1 MGADWTGAEWSSS
14 QAAGRAAE
22 RRLGVLAIPLA
33 LTVFVIDT
41 FTDIESAIA
50 VLYVLVL
57 LLAATALSRRGIL
70 RVAAGCAVLAV
81 LSFFLSHWHDMDLS
95 AVLRCGVSLAAILI
109 TGALLVRDH
118 ESRALLVRANGAL
131 ARSERRY
138 RGMFEQARISL
149 WEQDFTAVTAALD
162 ALRADGVTD
171 IAAHA
176 QANPGWAREMG
187 ASVVTT
193 NVNDA
198 TLELLGAA
206 GRAEVLGPL
215 ERFLPAE
222 DPALPQ
228 ILLALWDGRDRFE
241 GRAQLIAADGRALTV
256 LLGISFPDD
265 GVGFD
270 RVVVGVVDITQ
281 RERTQEALLAAQA
294 ELARAARAATLGALS
309 ASIAHELNQP
319 LGAIMLN
326 AQACLRWLRRD
337 PPDIETAAKAVDR
350 MVRDGKRAADIVQR
364 TRGML
369 VKDTRC
375 DETIDLRQLVDEV
388 ALLLERELSAA
399 ATVLV
404 TGFAPDV
411 PPVRGSRVGLQQV
424 LINLV
429 TNGLHAMVEMGVE
442 AGSRRRELSV
452 TVDRLGDGQGS
463 GRESGQESGSQVTVA
478 VRDRGPGIDETSSA
492 RLFDPFFTTRPD
504 GMGMGLSICRST
516 VESCGG
522 TLTAHN
528 HAEGGAVFEFTI
540 PAALPPPPA
549 ISGPSP
555 ALSASPAVP
564 PASARE
570 D

>member
-1 MGADWTGAEWSSS
+1 MGADWAGAEWSGS

-57 LLAATALSRRGIL
+57 LLAATALSRRGVL
-70 RVAAGCAVLAV
+70 RVAAGCALLAV
-81 LSFFLSHWHDMDLS
+81 LSFFLSHWHDMGLS
-95 AVLRCGVSLAAILI
+95 SVLRCGVSLAAILI

-118 ESRALLVRANGAL
+118 DSRALLVRANNAL

-241 GRAQLIAADGRALTV
+241 GRAQLIAADGRTLTV

-294 ELARAARAATLGALS
+294 ELARAARGATLGALS

-319 LGAIMLN
+319 LGAIVLN

-337 PPDIETAAKAVDR
+337 PPDIETAAKAADR
-350 MVRDGKRAADIVQR
+350 IVRDGKRAADIVQR

-375 DETIDLRQLVDEV
+375 DETIDLRQLVEEV

-404 TGFAPDV
+404 SGFAPDV

-429 TNGLHAMVEMGVE
+429 TNGLHAMAE
-442 AGSRRRELSV
+442 AGSPRRELTI
-452 TVDRLGDGQGS
+452 TVELAGDGNEVS
-463 GRESGQESGSQVTVA
+463 VA
-478 VRDRGPGIDETSSA
+478 VRDRGRGIDEASRA

-540 PAALPPPPA
+540 PAALPQPPA
-549 ISGPSP
+549 SSGPLP
-555 ALSASPAVP
+555 AFSGSPAVP
-564 PASARE
+564 PAPARE

>member
-22 RRLGVLAIPLA
+22 RRLGVLAVPLA

-70 RVAAGCAVLAV
+70 RVAAGCALLAV

-118 ESRALLVRANGAL
+118 ESRALLVRANTAL

-241 GRAQLIAADGRALTV
+241 GRAQLIAADGRTLTV

-369 VKDTRC
+369 VRDTRC
-375 DETIDLRQLVDEV
+375 DETIDLRQLVEEV
-388 ALLLERELSAA
+388 AMLLERELSAA

-429 TNGLHAMVEMGVE
+429 TNGLHAMAE
-442 AGSRRRELSV
+442 AGSPRRELTV
-452 TVDRLGDGQGS
+452 TVERAGAGAGDGNGAEV
-463 GRESGQESGSQVTVA
+463 RVA
-478 VRDRGPGIDETSSA
+478 VRDRGRGIDEASRA

-540 PAALPPPPA
+540 PAALPQPPAPAPA

-555 ALSASPAVP
+555 AVSSVP
-564 PASARE
+564 ARE

>member
-1 MGADWTGAEWSSS
+1 MGASGGAVPGGSNM
-14 QAAGRAAE
+14 AGRANE
-22 RRLGVLAIPLA
+22 RRLGVLAVPLGFA
-33 LTVFVIDT
+33 VFVIDT

-57 LLAATALSRRGIL
+57 LLAATTLSRRGIL
-70 RVAAGCAVLAV
+70 QVVGGCGFLAV
-81 LSFFLSHWHDMDLS
+81 LSFLLSHWHDMDLS

-131 ARSERRY
+131 ARSEKRY
-138 RGMFEQARISL
+138 RSMFEQARFSL

-171 IAAHA
+171 LAAHA

-187 ASVVTT
+187 ALIVTT

-206 GRAEVLGPL
+206 DRAEVLGPL
-215 ERFLPAE
+215 ERFLPE
-222 DPALPQ
+222 DDPAMPQ
-228 ILLALWDGRDRFE
+228 VLLALWDGRDRFE
-241 GRAQLIAADGRALTV
+241 GRTQLVAADGRVLTV

-265 GVGFD
+265 GIGFD
-270 RVVVGVVDITQ
+270 QVVVGIVDITQ

-319 LGAIMLN
+319 LGAIVLN

-337 PPDIETAAKAVDR
+337 PPDIDTAAKAVDR
-350 MVRDGKRAADIVQR
+350 MIRDGKRAAEIVQR

-369 VKDTRC
+369 VKDARC
-375 DETIDLRQLVDEV
+375 DETIDLRQLVEEV

-399 ATVLV
+399 AAVLS
-404 TGFAPDV
+404 TDFAADV
-411 PPVRGSRVGLQQV
+411 PSVRGSRVGLQQV

-429 TNGLHAMVEMGVE
+429 TNGLHAMAE
-442 AGSRRRELSV
+442 AGSPRRDLTV
-452 TVDRLGDGQGS
+452 TVDSPGQIQGTA
-463 GRESGQESGSQVTVA
+463 QVRVS
-478 VRDRGPGIDETSSA
+478 VRDRGRGIDEGSRA

-504 GMGMGLSICRST
+504 GMGMGLAICRST

-522 TLTAHN
+522 TLSVHN

-540 PAALPPPPA
+540 PAASHPPYAHLP
-549 ISGPSP
+549 STPSP
-555 ALSASPAVP
+555 ATHSPAAP
-564 PASARE
+564 LAPARE

>member
-22 RRLGVLAIPLA
+22 RRLGVLAVPLA

-70 RVAAGCAVLAV
+70 RVAAGCALLAV

-241 GRAQLIAADGRALTV
+241 GRAQLIAADGRTLTV

-319 LGAIMLN
+319 LGAIVLN

-375 DETIDLRQLVDEV
+375 DETIDLRQLVEEV
-388 ALLLERELSAA
+388 AMLLERELSAA

-429 TNGLHAMVEMGVE
+429 TNGLHAMAE
-442 AGSRRRELSV
+442 AGSPRRELTV
-452 TVDRLGDGQGS
+452 TVERAGAGDGNGAEV
-463 GRESGQESGSQVTVA
+463 RVA
-478 VRDRGPGIDETSSA
+478 VRDRGRGIDEANRA

-540 PAALPPPPA
+540 PAALPQPPAPAPA

-555 ALSASPAVP
+555 AVSSVP
-564 PASARE
+564 ARE

>member
-1 MGADWTGAEWSSS
+1 MPGGPN
-14 QAAGRAAE
+14 AAGRPNE
-22 RRLGVLAIPLA
+22 RRLGVLAAPLA
-33 LTVFVIDT
+33 FAVFVVDT

-57 LLAATALSRRGIL
+57 LLAAATLSRRGIL
-70 RVAAGCAVLAV
+70 RVAAGCAMLAV
-81 LSFFLSHWHDMDLS
+81 LSFLLSHWHDMDLS
-95 AVLRCGVSLAAILI
+95 AVLRCGVSLSAILI

-131 ARSERRY
+131 ARSEKRY
-138 RGMFEQARISL
+138 RSMFEQARVSL

-171 IAAHA
+171 LAAHA

-187 ASVVTT
+187 ALVVTT

-206 GRAEVLGPL
+206 DRAEVLGPL
-215 ERFLPAE
+215 ERFLPTD
-222 DPALPQ
+222 DPAMPQ
-228 ILLALWDGRDRFE
+228 VLLALWEGRDRYE
-241 GRAQLIAADGRALTV
+241 GRAQLIAADGRTLTV

-265 GVGFD
+265 GIGFD
-270 RVVVGVVDITQ
+270 QVVVGIVDITQ

-319 LGAIMLN
+319 LGAIVLN
-326 AQACLRWLRRD
+326 AQTCLRWLRRD
-337 PPDIETAAKAVDR
+337 PPDIETAARAVER

-369 VKDTRC
+369 VKDARC
-375 DETIDLRQLVDEV
+375 DETIDLPRLVEEV

-399 ATVLV
+399 GAVLS
-404 TGFAPDV
+404 TDFAAGV

-424 LINLV
+424 LVNLV
-429 TNGLHAMVEMGVE
+429 TNGLHAMAE
-442 AGSRRRELSV
+442 AGSPRRELTV
-452 TVDRLGDGQGS
+452 TVDSPEDIQGTA
-463 GRESGQESGSQVTVA
+463 QVRVS
-478 VRDRGPGIDETSSA
+478 VRDRGRGIDEGSRA

-522 TLTAHN
+522 TLSVHN

-540 PAALPPPPA
+540 PAALPAQSDQSP
-549 ISGPSP
+549 STPSP
-555 ALSASPAVP
+555 AIPSQIAS

>member
-1 MGADWTGAEWSSS
+1 MGAEWAGAEWGGS

-70 RVAAGCAVLAV
+70 RVAAGCALLAV

-118 ESRALLVRANGAL
+118 ESRALLVRANNAL

-176 QANPGWAREMG
+176 RANPGWSRQMG

-206 GRAEVLGPL
+206 GRSEVLGPL
-215 ERFLPAE
+215 GRFLPAE

-241 GRAQLIAADGRALTV
+241 GRAQLIAADGRTLTV

-270 RVVVGVVDITQ
+270 RVVAGVVDITQ

-319 LGAIMLN
+319 LGAIVLN

-375 DETIDLRQLVDEV
+375 DEIIDLRQLVEEV

-399 ATVLV
+399 ATVMV
-404 TGFAPDV
+404 TGFAPDL

-429 TNGLHAMVEMGVE
+429 TNGLHAMAE
-442 AGSRRRELSV
+442 AGTPRRELTV
-452 TVDRLGDGQGS
+452 TVERAGAGDRDGTEV
-463 GRESGQESGSQVTVA
+463 RVA
-478 VRDRGPGIDETSSA
+478 VRDRGRGIDEASRA
-492 RLFDPFFTTRPD
+492 RLFDSFFTTKPD

-528 HAEGGAVFEFTI
+528 HTEGGAVFEFTL
-540 PAALPPPPA
+540 PAALPQPPTPA
-549 ISGPSP
+549 PASTGPSP

>member
-22 RRLGVLAIPLA
+22 RRLGVLAVPLA

-70 RVAAGCAVLAV
+70 RVAAGCALLAV

-118 ESRALLVRANGAL
+118 ESRALLVRANNAL

-162 ALRADGVTD
+162 ALRAGGVTD

-241 GRAQLIAADGRALTV
+241 GRAQLIAADGRTLTV

-265 GVGFD
+265 DVGFD

-319 LGAIMLN
+319 LGAIVLN

-364 TRGML
+364 TRSML
-369 VKDTRC
+369 VRDTRC
-375 DETIDLRQLVDEV
+375 DETIDLRQLVEEV
-388 ALLLERELSAA
+388 AMLLERELSAA

-429 TNGLHAMVEMGVE
+429 TNGLHAMAE
-442 AGSRRRELSV
+442 AGSPRRELTV
-452 TVDRLGDGQGS
+452 TVERAGDGAEV
-463 GRESGQESGSQVTVA
+463 RVA
-478 VRDRGPGIDETSSA
+478 VRDRGRGIDEASHA

-522 TLTAHN
+522 MLTAHN

-540 PAALPPPPA
+540 PAALPQPPAPAPA

-555 ALSASPAVP
+555 AVSSVP
-564 PASARE
+564 ARE

>member
-1 MGADWTGAEWSSS
+1 MGADWTGAEWGSS

-22 RRLGVLAIPLA
+22 RRLGLLAIPLA

-70 RVAAGCAVLAV
+70 RVAAGCALLAV

-95 AVLRCGVSLAAILI
+95 TVLRCGVSLAAILI

-118 ESRALLVRANGAL
+118 DSRALLVRANTAL

-187 ASVVTT
+187 AAVVTT

-241 GRAQLIAADGRALTV
+241 GRAQLIAADGRTLTV

-319 LGAIMLN
+319 LGAIVLN

-337 PPDIETAAKAVDR
+337 PPDIETAAKAADR
-350 MVRDGKRAADIVQR
+350 IVRDGKRAADIVQR

-369 VKDTRC
+369 VRDTRC
-375 DETIDLRQLVDEV
+375 DETIDLRQLVEEV

-399 ATVLV
+399 AAVLV

-411 PPVRGSRVGLQQV
+411 PPVRGSRVALQQV

-429 TNGLHAMVEMGVE
+429 TNGLHAMAE
-442 AGSRRRELSV
+442 AGTPRRELTV
-452 TVDRLGDGQGS
+452 TVERAGDGAEV
-463 GRESGQESGSQVTVA
+463 RVA
-478 VRDRGPGIDETSSA
+478 VRDRGRGIDEASRA

-540 PAALPPPPA
+540 PAALPEPPTPA
-549 ISGPSP
+549 PAPAAAGPSP
-555 ALSASPAVP
+555 AVP
-564 PASARE
+564 ARE

>member
-1 MGADWTGAEWSSS
+1 MGASGGAVPGGSYM
-14 QAAGRAAE
+14 AGRPTE

-33 LTVFVIDT
+33 LAVFVIDT

-57 LLAATALSRRGIL
+57 LLAATTLSRRGIL
-70 RVAAGCAVLAV
+70 RVAAGCGLLAV
-81 LSFFLSHWHDMDLS
+81 LSFLLSHWHDMDLS

-131 ARSERRY
+131 ARSEKRY
-138 RGMFEQARISL
+138 RSMFEQARVSL

-171 IAAHA
+171 LAAHA

-187 ASVVTT
+187 ALIVTT

-206 GRAEVLGPL
+206 DRADVLGPL
-215 ERFLPAE
+215 ERFLPE
-222 DPALPQ
+222 DDPAMPQ
-228 ILLALWDGRDRFE
+228 VLLALWDGRDRFE
-241 GRAQLIAADGRALTV
+241 GRAQLIAADGRVLTV

-265 GVGFD
+265 GIGFD
-270 RVVVGVVDITQ
+270 QVVVGIVDITQ

-319 LGAIMLN
+319 LGAIVLN

-337 PPDIETAAKAVDR
+337 PPDIDTAAKAVDR
-350 MVRDGKRAADIVQR
+350 MIRDGKRAAEIVQR

-369 VKDTRC
+369 VKDARC
-375 DETIDLRQLVDEV
+375 DETIDLRRLVEEV

-399 ATVLV
+399 AAVLS
-404 TGFAPDV
+404 TDFAADV

-429 TNGLHAMVEMGVE
+429 TNGLHAMAE
-442 AGSRRRELSV
+442 AGSPRRDLTV
-452 TVDRLGDGQGS
+452 TVDSPEEIQGMA
-463 GRESGQESGSQVTVA
+463 QVRVS
-478 VRDRGPGIDETSSA
+478 VRDHGPGIDEGSRA

-522 TLTAHN
+522 TLSVHN

-540 PAALPPPPA
+540 PAASPQPSTHLPA
-549 ISGPSP
+549 TPSP
-555 ALSASPAVP
+555 ATLSPGAPLAP
-564 PASARE
+564 ARE

>member
-1 MGADWTGAEWSSS
+1 MGGAMGDAVWGGS
-14 QAAGRAAE
+14 QATGRPVE
-22 RRLGVLAIPLA
+22 HRLGLLSIPLA
-33 LTVFVIDT
+33 FAVFIVDT

-57 LLAATALSRRGIL
+57 LLAATMLSRRGIL
-70 RVAAGCAVLAV
+70 RVAAGCALLAV
-81 LSFFLSHWHDMDLS
+81 LSFFLSHWQDMDLS

-118 ESRALLVRANGAL
+118 DSRALLLRANAAL
-131 ARSERRY
+131 ARSEKRY
-138 RGMFEQARISL
+138 RCMFEQARISL
-149 WEQDFTAVTAALD
+149 WEQDFTAVKAALD
-162 ALRADGVTD
+162 ALRASGVTD
-171 IAAHA
+171 LAAHA
-176 QANPGWAREMG
+176 QSDPGWARDIG
-187 ASVVTT
+187 ALIVTT

-198 TLELLGAA
+198 TVEMLGAV
-206 GRAEVLGPL
+206 GRPAVLGSL
-215 ERFLPAE
+215 DRFLPAG
-222 DPALPQ
+222 DPAMLQ
-228 ILLALWDGRDRFE
+228 VLLALWEGRDRFE
-241 GRAQLIAADGRALTV
+241 GRAQLITADGRTLTV

-270 RVVVGVVDITQ
+270 QVVVGVVDITQ

-319 LGAIMLN
+319 LGAIVLN

-337 PPDIETAAKAVDR
+337 QPDIGTAAKAADR
-350 MVRDGKRAADIVQR
+350 IVRDGQRAAEIIQR

-399 ATVLV
+399 GAVLV
-404 TGFAPDV
+404 TGFAPDA

-442 AGSRRRELSV
+442 AGVEAGSRRRELSV
-452 TVDRLGDGQGS
+452 TVDRLGDS
-463 GRESGQESGSQVTVA
+463 LESGQESGSQVTVA

-504 GMGMGLSICRST
+504 GMGMGLAICRST
-516 VESCGG
+516 IESCGG
-522 TLTAHN
+522 TLTARN
-528 HAEGGAVFEFTI
+528 HPDGGAVFEFTI
-540 PAALPPPPA
+540 PAALPPSPQPPFIEPPA
-549 ISGPSP
+549 FPL
-555 ALSASPAVP
+555 AA
-564 PASARE
+564 ARE

>member
-1 MGADWTGAEWSSS
+1 MGADWTGAEWGSS

-22 RRLGVLAIPLA
+22 RRLGLLAIPLA

-70 RVAAGCAVLAV
+70 RVAAGCALLAV

-95 AVLRCGVSLAAILI
+95 TVLRCGVSLAAILI

-118 ESRALLVRANGAL
+118 DSRALLVRANTAL

-187 ASVVTT
+187 AAVVTT

-222 DPALPQ
+222 NPALPQ

-241 GRAQLIAADGRALTV
+241 GRAQLIAADGRTLTV

-319 LGAIMLN
+319 LGAIVLN

-337 PPDIETAAKAVDR
+337 PPDIETAAKAADR
-350 MVRDGKRAADIVQR
+350 IVRDGKRAADIVQR

-369 VKDTRC
+369 VRDTRC
-375 DETIDLRQLVDEV
+375 DETIDLRQLVEEV

-399 ATVLV
+399 AAVLV

-411 PPVRGSRVGLQQV
+411 PPVRGSRVALQQV

-429 TNGLHAMVEMGVE
+429 TNGLHAMAE
-442 AGSRRRELSV
+442 AGTPRRELTV
-452 TVDRLGDGQGS
+452 TVERAGDGAEV
-463 GRESGQESGSQVTVA
+463 RVA
-478 VRDRGPGIDETSSA
+478 VRDRGRGIDEASRA

-540 PAALPPPPA
+540 PAALPEPPTPTSAPA
-549 ISGPSP
+549 AGPSP
-555 ALSASPAVP
+555 AVP
-564 PASARE
+564 ARE

>member
-429 TNGLHAMVEMGVE
+429 TNGLHAMAE
-442 AGSRRRELSV
+442 AESPRRELTV
-452 TVDRLGDGQGS
+452 TVERAGAGAGDGDG
-463 GRESGQESGSQVTVA
+463 GGGGAEVRVA
-478 VRDRGPGIDETSSA
+478 VRDRGRGIDEASRA

>member
-1 MGADWTGAEWSSS
+1 MGADWAGAEWSGS

-57 LLAATALSRRGIL
+57 LLAATALPRRGIL
-70 RVAAGCAVLAV
+70 RVAAGCALLAV

-95 AVLRCGVSLAAILI
+95 SVLRCGVSLAAILI

-118 ESRALLVRANGAL
+118 DSRALLVRANTAL

-228 ILLALWDGRDRFE
+228 ILLALWDRRDRFE
-241 GRAQLIAADGRALTV
+241 GRAQLIAADGRTLTV

-319 LGAIMLN
+319 LGAIVLN
-326 AQACLRWLRRD
+326 AQACLRWLRRE
-337 PPDIETAAKAVDR
+337 PPDIETAAKAADR
-350 MVRDGKRAADIVQR
+350 IVRDGKRAADIVQR

-375 DETIDLRQLVDEV
+375 DETIDLRQLVEEV

-429 TNGLHAMVEMGVE
+429 TNGLHAMAE
-442 AGSRRRELSV
+442 AGTPRRELTV
-452 TVDRLGDGQGS
+452 TVELAGDGNEV
-463 GRESGQESGSQVTVA
+463 RVA
-478 VRDRGPGIDETSSA
+478 VRDRGRGIDEASRA

-528 HAEGGAVFEFTI
+528 HTEGGAVFEFTI
-540 PAALPPPPA
+540 PAALPQPPA
-549 ISGPSP
+549 SSGPSP
-555 ALSASPAVP
+555 AFSALSAVP
-564 PASARE
+564 SAPARE

>member
-1 MGADWTGAEWSSS
+1 MGAGWGAEWGAGW
-14 QAAGRAAE
+14 AASHGRPAE
-22 RRLGVLAIPLA
+22 RWLGILAIPLA
-33 LTVFVIDT
+33 LTVFIVDT

-50 VLYVLVL
+50 VLYALVL
-57 LLAATALSRRGIL
+57 LLAATALHRRGIL
-70 RVAAGCAVLAV
+70 RAAGGCVLLAV
-81 LSFFLSHWHDMDLS
+81 LSFLLSHWRDMDLS
-95 AVLRCGVSLAAILI
+95 SVLRCGVALATILI

-118 ESRALLVRANGAL
+118 ESRALLVRANSAL

-138 RGMFEQARISL
+138 RCMFEQARISL

-162 ALRADGVTD
+162 ALRAGGVTD
-171 IAAHA
+171 IAVHS
-176 QANPGWAREMG
+176 QLNPGWARELG
-187 ASVVTT
+187 ALIRTT

-198 TLELLGAA
+198 TVEMLGAA
-206 GRAEVLGPL
+206 GRAEVLGAL

-222 DPALPQ
+222 DPAMAQ
-228 ILLALWDGRDRFE
+228 VLLALWEGRDRFE
-241 GRAQLIAADGRALTV
+241 GRARLIAADGRALTV

-270 RVVVGVVDITQ
+270 QVVVSVVDITQ

-319 LGAIMLN
+319 LGAIVLN

-337 PPDIETAAKAVDR
+337 PPDVDTGAKAVDR
-350 MVRDGKRAADIVQR
+350 IVRDGKRAADIVQR

-388 ALLLERELSAA
+388 AMLLERELSVAA
-399 ATVLV
+399 AVLV
-404 TGFAPDV
+404 TDFASA
-411 PPVRGSRVGLQQV
+411 PPSVRGSRVGLQQV

-429 TNGLHAMVEMGVE
+429 TNGLHAMAE
-442 AGSRRRELSV
+442 AGGTRREL
-452 TVDRLGDGQGS
+452 
-463 GRESGQESGSQVTVA
+463 TVA
-478 VRDRGPGIDETSSA
+478 VDGSCDGTQVRVTVRDRGKGIDEGSLA
-492 RLFDPFFTTRPD
+492 HLFDPFFTTRPD
-504 GMGMGLSICRST
+504 GMGMGLAICRST
-516 VESCGG
+516 IESCGG
-522 TLTAHN
+522 TLTAYN

-540 PAALPPPPA
+540 PAAQLPAPTPTLAPTLAPHPPSAVAPA
-549 ISGPSP
+549 APLTP
-555 ALSASPAVP
+555 
-564 PASARE
+564 ARE

>member
-1 MGADWTGAEWSSS
+1 MPGGSHM
-14 QAAGRAAE
+14 AGRPDE
-22 RRLGVLAIPLA
+22 LRLGVLAIPLA
-33 LTVFVIDT
+33 LGVFVVDT

-57 LLAATALSRRGIL
+57 LLAATMLSRRGIL
-70 RVAAGCAVLAV
+70 RVAAGCGSLAV
-81 LSFFLSHWHDMDLS
+81 LSFLLSHRHDMDLS
-95 AVLRCGVSLAAILI
+95 AVLRCGVSLSAILI

-118 ESRALLVRANGAL
+118 DSRVLLVRANGAL
-131 ARSERRY
+131 ARSEKRY
-138 RGMFEQARISL
+138 RAMFEQTRVSL

-162 ALRADGVTD
+162 ALRAGGVTD
-171 IAAHA
+171 LAAHV
-176 QANPGWAREMG
+176 QAHPGWAREIG
-187 ASVVTT
+187 ALIVTT

-206 GRAEVLGPL
+206 DRAQVLGPL
-215 ERFLPAE
+215 ERFLPE
-222 DPALPQ
+222 DDPAMPQ
-228 ILLALWDGRDRFE
+228 VLLALWEGRDRLE
-241 GRAQLIAADGRALTV
+241 GRAQMIAVDGRVLTV

-265 GVGFD
+265 GIGFD
-270 RVVVGVVDITQ
+270 QIVVGIVDITQ

-319 LGAIMLN
+319 LGAIVLN

-350 MVRDGKRAADIVQR
+350 MIRDGKRAAEIVQR

-369 VKDTRC
+369 VKDARC
-375 DETIDLRQLVDEV
+375 DETIDLRELVEEV
-388 ALLLERELSAA
+388 AQLLERELSAA
-399 ATVLV
+399 AAVLS
-404 TGFAPDV
+404 TDFASDF

-429 TNGLHAMVEMGVE
+429 TNGLHAMAE
-442 AGSRRRELSV
+442 AGSPRRDLTVSV
-452 TVDRLGDGQGS
+452 DNSPEDIQGMA
-463 GRESGQESGSQVTVA
+463 QVRVS
-478 VRDRGPGIDETSSA
+478 VRDRGRGIDEGNRA

-504 GMGMGLSICRST
+504 GMGMGLAICRST

-522 TLTAHN
+522 TLSVHN
-528 HAEGGAVFEFTI
+528 HPEGGAVFEFTI
-540 PAALPPPPA
+540 PAAAPA
-549 ISGPSP
+549 PSIPSP
-555 ALSASPAVP
+555 PTPSPPTPSP
-564 PASARE
+564 PTPSLGAPLAPARK

>member
-1 MGADWTGAEWSSS
+1 MGAGGGAVPGGSPM
-14 QAAGRAAE
+14 AGRPNE
-22 RRLGVLAIPLA
+22 RRLGILAIPLA
-33 LTVFVIDT
+33 LAVFVIDT

-57 LLAATALSRRGIL
+57 LLAATTLSRRGIL
-70 RVAAGCAVLAV
+70 RVAAGCGLLAV
-81 LSFFLSHWHDMDLS
+81 LSFLLSHWQDMDLS
-95 AVLRCGVSLAAILI
+95 ALLRCGVSLSAILI

-131 ARSERRY
+131 ARSEKRY
-138 RGMFEQARISL
+138 RSMFEQARVSL
-149 WEQDFTAVTAALD
+149 WEQDFTAVMAALD

-171 IAAHA
+171 LAAHA
-176 QANPGWAREMG
+176 QANPGWARQMG
-187 ASVVTT
+187 ALIVTT

-206 GRAEVLGPL
+206 DRTEVLGPL
-215 ERFLPAE
+215 ERFLPE
-222 DPALPQ
+222 DDPAMPQ
-228 ILLALWDGRDRFE
+228 ALLALWEGRDRFE
-241 GRAQLIAADGRALTV
+241 GRAQLIAADGRVRTV

-265 GVGFD
+265 GIGFD
-270 RVVVGVVDITQ
+270 QVVVGIVDITQ

-319 LGAIMLN
+319 LGAIVLN

-337 PPDIETAAKAVDR
+337 PPDIDTAAKAVDR
-350 MVRDGKRAADIVQR
+350 MIRDGKRAAEIVQR

-369 VKDTRC
+369 VKDARC
-375 DETIDLRQLVDEV
+375 DETIDLRQLVEEV
-388 ALLLERELSAA
+388 SLLLERELSAA
-399 ATVLV
+399 TAVLS
-404 TGFAPDV
+404 TDFAADV

-424 LINLV
+424 VINLV
-429 TNGLHAMVEMGVE
+429 TNGLHAMAE
-442 AGSRRRELSV
+442 AGSPRRDLTV
-452 TVDRLGDGQGS
+452 TVDSPEDIQGMP
-463 GRESGQESGSQVTVA
+463 QVRVS
-478 VRDRGPGIDETSSA
+478 VRDRGRGIDEGSRA

-522 TLTAHN
+522 TLSVHN

-540 PAALPPPPA
+540 PAASTPPS
-549 ISGPSP
+549 IPSP
-555 ALSASPAVP
+555 STPLPSTQSPVAP
-564 PASARE
+564 LAPARE

>member
-1 MGADWTGAEWSSS
+1 MGAGWSGS
-14 QAAGRAAE
+14 QAW
-22 RRLGVLAIPLA
+22 RRPNDRRIGILAVPLS
-33 LTVFVIDT
+33 LTVFIVDT

-57 LLAATALSRRGIL
+57 LLGATALSRRGLL
-70 RVAAGCAVLAV
+70 RAVSGCALLAV

-95 AVLRCGVSLAAILI
+95 SVLRCGVSLAAILI

-118 ESRALLVRANGAL
+118 DARALLVQANGAL
-131 ARSERRY
+131 ARSEKRHRC
-138 RGMFEQARISL
+138 MFEQARFSL
-149 WEQDFTAVTAALD
+149 WEQDFTTVKAELD
-162 ALRADGVTD
+162 ALRAGGVTEL
-171 IAAHA
+171 AAHL
-176 QANPGWAREMG
+176 QADPGWVRRMG
-187 ASVVTT
+187 ALILTT
-193 NVNDA
+193 SVNDA
-198 TLELLGAA
+198 TVELLGAA
-206 GRAEVLGPL
+206 DRTAVLGPL
-215 ERFLPAE
+215 GRFLPAE
-222 DPALPQ
+222 DPAMADV
-228 ILLALWDGRDRFE
+228 LLALWNGRNRFE
-241 GRAQLIAADGRALTV
+241 GRAQLIAADGRRLTV

-270 RVVVGVVDITQ
+270 QVVVGIVDITQ

-319 LGAIMLN
+319 LGAIALN
-326 AQACLRWLRRD
+326 AQSCLRWLRRD
-337 PPDIETAAKAVDR
+337 PPDIDTAAKAVDR
-350 MVRDGKRAADIVQR
+350 IVRDGKRAADIVQR

-369 VKDTRC
+369 VKDSRC

-388 ALLLERELSAA
+388 ALLLDRELSAA
-399 ATVLV
+399 AAVLV
-404 TGFAPDV
+404 TDFAPDV

-429 TNGLHAMVEMGVE
+429 TNGLHAMAE
-442 AGSRRRELSV
+442 AGCGRRDLTI
-452 TVDRLGDGQGS
+452 TVEGLADRT
-463 GRESGQESGSQVTVA
+463 QVRAA
-478 VRDRGPGIDETSSA
+478 VRDRGRGIDEDSRA

-516 VESCGG
+516 IESCGG

-540 PAALPPPPA
+540 PSTLSPLPAALPPATATSAAAPA
-549 ISGPSP
+549 P
-555 ALSASPAVP
+555 
-564 PASARE
+564 ARE

>member
-1 MGADWTGAEWSSS
+1 MGADWTGAEWGSS

-22 RRLGVLAIPLA
+22 RRLGLLAIPLA

-70 RVAAGCAVLAV
+70 RVAAGCALLAV

-95 AVLRCGVSLAAILI
+95 TVLRCGVSLAAILI

-118 ESRALLVRANGAL
+118 DSRALLVRANTAL

-187 ASVVTT
+187 AAVVTT

-241 GRAQLIAADGRALTV
+241 GRAQLIAADGRTLTV

-319 LGAIMLN
+319 LGAIVLN

-337 PPDIETAAKAVDR
+337 PPDIETAAKAADR
-350 MVRDGKRAADIVQR
+350 IVRDGKRAADIVQR

-369 VKDTRC
+369 VRDTRC
-375 DETIDLRQLVDEV
+375 DETIDLRQLVEEV

-399 ATVLV
+399 AAVLV

-411 PPVRGSRVGLQQV
+411 PPVRGSRVALQQV

-429 TNGLHAMVEMGVE
+429 TNGLHAMAE
-442 AGSRRRELSV
+442 AGTPRRELTV
-452 TVDRLGDGQGS
+452 TVERAGDGAEV
-463 GRESGQESGSQVTVA
+463 RVA
-478 VRDRGPGIDETSSA
+478 VRDRGRGIDEASRA

-540 PAALPPPPA
+540 PAALPEPPTPA
-549 ISGPSP
+549 PAPAPAAAGPSP
-555 ALSASPAVP
+555 AVP
-564 PASARE
+564 ARE